1 MFANIG
7 RKIKNFAKFSFGI
20 GVLVSII
27 GAIYVIVSSLNGREP
42 IVGILTGLLI
52 AVGGVIVSWLQTFL
66 LYGFGELVDSNQKI
80 LRGYNDLAT
89 TNPELLKEWNYER
102 NNKNGIFPYN
112 VFQGT
117 HMKVWWICDKGHSYD
132 MSPNQ
137 KTRYNSK

>member
-80 LRGYNDLAT
+80 LRNLEDRRIDDYLNGNNAYNQYTQKPLNET
-89 TNPELLKEWNYER
+89 YKEPP
-102 NNKNGIFPYN
+102 KALQSVVQSQIP
-112 VFQGT
+112 
-117 HMKVWWICDKGHSYD
+117 DAS
-132 MSPNQ
+132 Q
-137 KTRYNSK
+137 KSTQ